1 MTPRR
6 YSDSYPT
13 VDEVLESNIDEI
25 PRLHKPVML
34 VALQGWFDATRA
46 ATAALDWLTESRN
59 CVTVAS
65 IDPDPFFDF
74 TQERPDVWIDDDDGR
89 RIRWPANDILAV
101 HGENDGRDLVVLS
114 GVEPHLHWPTFVS
127 CIVRC
132 AKELR
137 CGAVV
142 TVGAMLDA
150 VPHTRTPVVTGSTT
164 NSRLAAKLGLSRPQY
179 EGPTGVVGVLLER
192 LANENIPAVSLR
204 VGVPHYLSSSE
215 HPKSSAALLRHIER
229 VLNVPTQH
237 AGLYDEIQRCSELHA
252 AAIEEDEQT
261 EEYLQMLEQEY
272 DRRHDTE
279 IPTADDIGAAFE
291 RFLREQD
298 DE

>member
-1 MTPRR
+1 
-6 YSDSYPT
+6 
-13 VDEVLESNIDEI
+13 
-25 PRLHKPVML
+25 
-34 VALQGWFDATRA
+34 
-46 ATAALDWLTESRN
+46 
-59 CVTVAS
+59 
-65 IDPDPFFDF
+65 
-74 TQERPDVWIDDDDGR
+74 VWIDEDDER
-89 RIRWPANDILAV
+89 HIRWPENDIMAV

-114 GVEPHLHWPTFVS
+114 GVEPHMYWPTFAA

-132 AKELR
+132 ARELR

-164 NSRLAAKLGLSRPQY
+164 NSKLASKLGLARPQY

-192 LANENIPAVSLR
+192 LDQERIPAVSLR

-215 HPKSSAALLRHIER
+215 HPKSSAALLRHLER

-237 AGLYDEIQRCSELHA
+237 AGLYEEIQRWSELHDA
-252 AAIEEDEQT
+252 AVEEDEQT
-261 EEYLQMLEQEY
+261 QEYVRMLEQEY
-272 DRRHDTE
+272 DRRNDTA
-279 IPTADDIGAAFE
+279 IPTADDLGETFE

-298 DE
+298 DDNG